1 MMNLKQK
8 FLMGA
13 TIMLLATGNVWA
25 QASPTGCANSGGIAA
40 GCSGASGGA
49 PEIDAASGTAAIA
62 LLTGVILLLR
72 KGRKSKTDETKS
84 EV

>member
-25 QASPTGCANSGGIAA
+25 QASPTGCASSGGIAA
-40 GCSGASGGA
+40 GCTSA
-49 PEIDAASGTAAIA
+49 PEIDAASGAAAIA
-62 LLTGVILLLR
+62 LLTGVIMLLR
-72 KGRKSKTDETKS
+72 KGRKSKTDDTKS
-84 EV
+84 EE

>member
-13 TIMLLATGNVWA
+13 TIMLLATGNVWSAASA
-25 QASPTGCANSGGIAA
+25 QGCASSGGIAN
-40 GCSGASGGA
+40 GCTSA
-49 PEIDAASGTAAIA
+49 PEIDAASGAAAIA

>member
-13 TIMLLATGNVWA
+13 TIMLLATGNFWA
-25 QASPTGCANSGGIAA
+25 QASPQGCASSGGQAA
-40 GCSGASGGA
+40 GCSGGGAA
-49 PEIDAASGTAAIA
+49 PEIDAASGAAAIA